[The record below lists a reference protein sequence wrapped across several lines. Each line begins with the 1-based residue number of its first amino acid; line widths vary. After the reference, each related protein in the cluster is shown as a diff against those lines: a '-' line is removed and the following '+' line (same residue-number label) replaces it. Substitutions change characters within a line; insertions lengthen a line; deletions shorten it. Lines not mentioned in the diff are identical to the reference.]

1 MTLSS
6 LFLYESAMDELSLI
20 YTFIYNII
28 VPFIPA
34 IDKSHVLCILCM
46 QTKNPCNSPNF
57 NNAREKTLQK
67 SNLGQ
72 DYDWDQFYI
81 IPIKF
86 KHVFMSRL
94 AGQNDAPFPLHVH
107 VTSFPPFRQTA
118 IHTLFIAF
126 IQYINRIISNSIE
139 TDIIYH
145 YILISLFNK

>member
-1 MTLSS
+1 
-6 LFLYESAMDELSLI
+6 MDEPSLI

-94 AGQNDAPFPLHVH
+94 AGQNDASLPASLSRDFLPAVSPNGYPH
-107 VTSFPPFRQTA
+107 A
-118 IHTLFIAF
+118 IH
-126 IQYINRIISNSIE
+126 SVHSV
-139 TDIIYH
+139 H
-145 YILISLFNK
+145 K